1 MTTISSKENWTI
13 LAVDDA
19 TINLDILRETLEPE
33 GYDLGFA
40 TTGKEALEIIPNL
53 SPDLILL
60 DVMMPGI
67 DGYET
72 CRRLKSNNATKDI
85 PVIFI
90 TTKGETEDIVKG
102 FQVGGVD
109 YILKPFQK
117 EEVCARVETHLEL
130 LNLRQSLEKENQ
142 RVKELLEK
150 TLNGSIGLLVEIL
163 SRFDRELFGKAASLK
178 KIIQYL
184 AKKLKIKDSW
194 ELEAASM
201 LSQIGHVVIPPQ
213 IIFKSR
219 EGKKLPPEE
228 QAIVTSF
235 PEAGA
240 SLLSHIPNLKQV
252 SKIILYQNK
261 RFDGGGF
268 HVDEVEGKNIP
279 LGARIFKIL
288 WDLVQLESD
297 GTPREKAMD
306 RLRGKTGWYDT
317 DIMEKIFELLRT
329 QEKEREAK
337 ESFKRV
343 TLAELQVG
351 DVFERDLK
359 SVAGKVLFEAGDSIS
374 RANLALLGN
383 YARVSWIGVQEP
395 IYIQNRAN

>member
-1 MTTISSKENWTI
+1 MTTISSKEDWTI

-142 RVKELLEK
+142 RVNELLEK
-150 TLNGSIGLLVEIL
+150 NPEWKYRTAGGNLVPIRSGTVWQGS
-163 SRFDRELFGKAASLK
+163 
-178 KIIQYL
+178 Q
-184 AKKLKIKDSW
+184 
-194 ELEAASM
+194 
-201 LSQIGHVVIPPQ
+201 
-213 IIFKSR
+213 
-219 EGKKLPPEE
+219 PEKNN
-228 QAIVTSF
+228 
-235 PEAGA
+235 P
-240 SLLSHIPNLKQV
+240 V
-252 SKIILYQNK
+252 S
-261 RFDGGGF
+261 G
-268 HVDEVEGKNIP
+268 EE
-279 LGARIFKIL
+279 
-288 WDLVQLESD
+288 
-297 GTPREKAMD
+297 T
-306 RLRGKTGWYDT
+306 
-317 DIMEKIFELLRT
+317 
-329 QEKEREAK
+329 
-337 ESFKRV
+337 
-343 TLAELQVG
+343 
-351 DVFERDLK
+351 
-359 SVAGKVLFEAGDSIS
+359 
-374 RANLALLGN
+374 
-383 YARVSWIGVQEP
+383 
-395 IYIQNRAN
+395 